1 MEVLASR
8 CILHPRDMV
17 RSRHF
22 YEQILGLR
30 IFHEYGDRGAVIGVV
45 YFLGGGFLELS
56 GANPARNGFST
67 LWLQVPDVSREEARL
82 RGLDVHFAASASRK
96 PWGLIELPMADP
108 DGHAV
113 ILVEVP
119 EDHFLRR
126 QL

>member
-1 MEVLASR
+1 
-8 CILHPRDMV
+8 
-17 RSRHF
+17 
-22 YEQILGLR
+22 
-30 IFHEYGDRGAVIGVV
+30 VV

-56 GANPARNGFST
+56 GANPAQNGFST

-82 RGLDVHFAASASRK
+82 RALGVRFAAPTSRR

-113 ILVEVP
+113 ILVKVP
-119 EDHFLRR
+119 KDHFLRR